1 MREIELLSPARNSE
15 IGIAAI
21 DCGADS
27 VYIAAPKYGARV
39 QAGNSFE
46 DIKVL
51 CAYAHRFG
59 AKVYLTLN
67 TILYNNE
74 LKEAQ
79 AYLWEAYRS
88 GIDAVIV
95 QDFALLKMDRPPIP
109 LFASTQTDIRT
120 PEKAA
125 LLEALGFKRLILA
138 RELSLEQIR
147 EIRKATSAELE
158 FFVHGALCVS
168 CSGQCYL
175 SQYLTGRSAN
185 RGECAQACRSNYD
198 LVDENG
204 NVLVKDTPLLS
215 LKDFNLSSRLED
227 LIDAGITSFKI
238 EGRLK
243 NISYVKN
250 IVRKYDLALNA
261 ILEKKNA
268 GGAALSRPSWGRS
281 RCTFVPD
288 EEKTFNRGYTEFFLD
303 GRRGDFKSKDSA
315 KGLGEYIGVVS
326 EVSGDGKSFVRFSY
340 KADCSSG
347 GKANNPTGG
356 KAKTIH
362 NSDGLCFAAM
372 GRITTG
378 FRANSC
384 NGNTV
389 ELFTKDARIK
399 KGDLIYRNF
408 DYEFEKTL
416 ENIPPRIIDVDVDL
430 TLFKDSISATVT
442 PVLHSNAKGSGKG
455 GQMMFSFDIQGEEA
469 KNPESAKDLTA
480 RQIGKTALHYSFNVK
495 SVGGKE
501 IFFYRTS
508 ALNGIRAELA
518 KALEQH
524 LERDSQRTPATA
536 NAEANGNTKAN
547 ANASANA
554 IATANANVNASAAE
568 KPDYSRLKNLAKAA
582 FKEGESSYLRNCSNR
597 LSKQVYKELGLKD
610 IQPAYEQKSADG
622 ATLMQCR
629 YCIRHQL
636 GLCPKDRNT
645 IKDNSTRNNRSS
657 KISRT
662 GNDSRTLYLRNGS
675 TLLPLTFNCSRC
687 EMQVKST
694 K

>member
-46 DIKVL
+46 DIKAL

-59 AKVYLTLN
+59 AKIYLTLN

-204 NVLVKDTPLLS
+204 NVHVKDTPLLS
-215 LKDFNLSSRLED
+215 LKDLNLSSRLED

-250 IVRKYDLALNA
+250 IVRKYDLALNSV
-261 ILEKKNA
+261 LEKKNA
-268 GGAALSRPSWGRS
+268 GSAALSRASWGRS

-326 EVSGDGKSFVRFSY
+326 DVSGGGKSFVRFSY
-340 KADCSSG
+340 KPDCSSG
-347 GKANNPTGG
+347 GKANTPTGG

-384 NGNTV
+384 SGNTV

-430 TLFKDSISATVT
+430 TLFKDSISAAVT
-442 PVLHSNAKGSGKG
+442 PVLHSNADGSGKG

-469 KNPESAKDLTA
+469 KNQESAKDLIA

-518 KALEQH
+518 KTLEQH
-524 LERDSQRTPATA
+524 LERDRQRTPATT
-536 NAEANGNTKAN
+536 NAN
-547 ANASANA
+547 ANASAG
-554 IATANANVNASAAE
+554 E
-568 KPDYSRLKNLAKAA
+568 KPCFSNLKDLAKAA
-582 FKEGESSYLRNCSNR
+582 FKEGGSSYLRNCSNR
-597 LSKQVYKELGLKD
+597 LSKEVYTELGLKD
-610 IQPAYEQKSADG
+610 IQPAYEQKPADG

-636 GLCPKDRNT
+636 GLCKKDRNT
-645 IKDNSTRNNRSS
+645 SS
-657 KISRT
+657 
-662 GNDSRTLYLRNGS
+662 TLYLRNGNI
-675 TLLPLTFNCSRC
+675 LLPLTFNCSRC
-687 EMQVKST
+687 EMLVKST